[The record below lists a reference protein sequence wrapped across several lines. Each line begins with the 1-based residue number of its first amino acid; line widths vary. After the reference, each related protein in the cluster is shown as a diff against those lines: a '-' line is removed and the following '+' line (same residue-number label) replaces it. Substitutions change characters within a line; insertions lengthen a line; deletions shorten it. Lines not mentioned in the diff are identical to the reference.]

1 MTKFR
6 ANVTVPAFARS
17 HACLLLSAFFL
28 IAAIGPGTV
37 PGASGADSPKRSDVP
52 MTRPEEALA
61 RIDGRGSAA
70 GFTELADG
78 SILMA
83 YEVAGRR
90 GPHFATSKDS
100 GLSWS
105 DPVAYRAADGT
116 PLKGSGEFNVIRLA
130 GQGVG
135 YVGRTS
141 NGPDDPSHLLFY
153 RSEDL
158 GKTWQAPVRI
168 SPPGPF
174 GVATTNDVIFRTSSG
189 RIILPSYGYMKQ
201 AVAGTLN
208 TAFEQVTGPRALG
221 GLRKGQWIATGA
233 HHTDPTFCWS
243 FVYYSDDDGRRW
255 KASRGGEVFIW
266 DGRTMSWSMTGEPS
280 AVEVEP
286 GKILMVMRTNWGR
299 LYKSWSFDN
308 GETWMAPTPTPLASS
323 GAPAQVRKIPGT
335 GDLLVVWTQVGAEE
349 MRKGFIRARLSSAVS
364 RTNGAIWEFFQNI
377 ESILEG
383 TRVEPG
389 PIGFVRPEGMVVGPT
404 EPAPE
409 RDGRYLVDLPDSYC
423 RCSYP
428 SAFFYRD
435 RLLVGHTNA
444 RYTEEDKYVMP
455 GRLIVLPISWL
466 YGGANNMKA
475 NDQLRKMFPITK

>member
-1 MTKFR
+1 MSEFQP
-6 ANVTVPAFARS
+6 NVAGSKSKRRYLPTLVLVTIVLMAVAGTGTAPEA
-17 HACLLLSAFFL
+17 SA
-28 IAAIGPGTV
+28 
-37 PGASGADSPKRSDVP
+37 ADTPKRSDVP
-52 MTRPEEALA
+52 MTRMEEALA
-61 RIDGRGSAA
+61 RIDGKGSAA

-78 SILMA
+78 TILMS
-83 YEVAGRR
+83 YEVAGQR
-90 GPHFATSKDS
+90 GPHFARSKDG
-100 GLSWS
+100 GLTWTE
-105 DPVAYRAADGT
+105 PVAYKTTDGT
-116 PLKGSGEFNVIRLA
+116 PLKGNGEFNVIRLA

-135 YVGRTS
+135 YIGRTS
-141 NGPDDPSHLLFY
+141 GPNDPSHLLFY

-158 GKTWQAPVRI
+158 GNTWQQPVRI

-174 GVATTNDVIFRTSSG
+174 GVATTNDVVFRTSSG

-208 TAFEQVTGPRALG
+208 TAFEQVQGPRGLG
-221 GLRKGQWIATGA
+221 GLRKGEFIYTGA

-243 FVYYSDDDGRRW
+243 FVYYSDDDGRTW
-255 KASRGGEVFIW
+255 KASRAGEIYIW
-266 DGRTMSWSMTGEPS
+266 DGRTMSWSMTAEPS

-323 GAPAQVRKIPGT
+323 GAPAQVRKVPGT
-335 GDLLVVWTQVGAEE
+335 GDLLVVWTQVGEEE
-349 MRKGFIRARLSSAVS
+349 MRKGFIRSRLSSAVS
-364 RTNGAIWEFFQNI
+364 RTNGAIWEHYQNV

-389 PIGFVRPEGMVVGPT
+389 PIGFVRPEGMIVGPT
-404 EPAPE
+404 DPAPA
-409 RDGRYLVDLPDSYC
+409 RDGKYIVDLPDSYC

-428 SAFFYRD
+428 SAFFHKD

-444 RYTEEDKYVMP
+444 RYDDDDKYIMP
-455 GRLIVLPISWL
+455 GRLIVVPISWL
-466 YGGANNMKA
+466 YGGAKNMKPS
-475 NDQLRKMFPITK
+475 DQLRKNFPITK

>member
-1 MTKFR
+1 MEIAMTR
-6 ANVTVPAFARS
+6 GRRLARGMGVTRWGVVLGAVLLARWQAPAA
-17 HACLLLSAFFL
+17 LGVE
-28 IAAIGPGTV
+28 AA
-37 PGASGADSPKRSDVP
+37 KRSDVP

-90 GPHFATSKDS
+90 GPNFATSRDG
-100 GLSWS
+100 GLTWS
-105 DPVAYRAADGT
+105 EPAAARDVDGA

-130 GQGVG
+130 GNGVG
-135 YVGRTS
+135 YVGRTTDAA
-141 NGPDDPSHLLFY
+141 GLPYYLLFY
-153 RSEDL
+153 RSED
-158 GKTWQAPVRI
+158 GGRTWQRPIKI
-168 SPPGPF
+168 SPPSPF

-189 RIILPSYGYMKQ
+189 RIILPAYGFMKQ
-201 AVAGTLN
+201 AFAGGTNLG
-208 TAFEQVTGPRALG
+208 FEQMSGRLSLG
-221 GLRKGQWIATGA
+221 ALRKGQWIGTGA

-243 FVYYSDDDGRRW
+243 FVYYSDDDGRGW
-255 KASRGGEVFIW
+255 KSSRGGEIFLW
-266 DGRTMSWSMTGEPS
+266 DGRTMSWSMAGEPT

-286 GKILMVMRTNWGR
+286 GKILMYMRTDWGR
-299 LYKSWSFDN
+299 LFKSWSFDN
-308 GETWMAPTPTPLASS
+308 GETWSAPTPTPLASS
-323 GAPAQVRKIPGT
+323 GAPAQLRKIPGT
-335 GDLLVVWTQVGAEE
+335 GDLLVVWTQVSDEE

-364 RTNGAIWEFFQNI
+364 RTNGALWEFFQNV

-389 PIGFVRPEGMVVGPT
+389 PVGFVRPEGMVYGPT
-404 EPAPE
+404 DPAPE
-409 RDGRYLVDLPDSYC
+409 RDGRYVVDLPDSYC

-444 RYTEEDKYVMP
+444 HYTDEDKYVMP
-455 GRLIVLPISWL
+455 GRLIVVPISWL
-466 YGGANNMKA
+466 YGGAKNMKP
-475 NDQLRKMFPITK
+475 NPELRKRFPIGR